1 MRKQMM
7 KYRKLFLELEKHN
20 LRPSALVRLDVLSA
34 PTLERLK
41 KDQNVSLFTL
51 DLLCRYLGC
60 SLSDIASTDD
70 SLQ

>member
-1 MRKQMM
+1 MM
-7 KYRKLFLELEKHN
+7 KYHKLFLELEKHE
-20 LRPSALVRLDVLSA
+20 LRPSALVRLGVVSA

-60 SLSDIASTDD
+60 TLGDIASSDD
-70 SLQ
+70 SCQ

>member
-1 MRKQMM
+1 MM
-7 KYRKLFLELEKHN
+7 KYHKLFLELEKHE
-20 LRPSALVRLDVLSA
+20 LRPSALVRLGVVSA

-60 SLSDIASTDD
+60 TLGDITSSDD
-70 SLQ
+70 SCQ

>member
-1 MRKQMM
+1 MM